1 MEDIKSELVDLKVIQ
16 NSDFLTKSNII
27 WADPGPPKE
36 INDYEKR
43 MLEGTKTAEQLLQE
57 EKEVE
62 ECKEDKEKVIR
73 KRYITKVKIIALN
86 RLGKHPL
93 DNPSTF
99 SRKEKTKVIDM
110 MQEVLNTYTEE
121 DVNKDFIIIC
131 EDKIFTEKS
140 DYSTYPV
147 YNS

>member
-1 MEDIKSELVDLKVIQ
+1 MEDIKYEPVDLNVIQ

-36 INDYEKR
+36 INDFEKG
-43 MLEGTKTAEQLLQE
+43 MLEGTKSVEQLLQE
-57 EKEVE
+57 EREVK

-73 KRYITKVKIIALN
+73 KRYITKVKIIALD
-86 RLGKHPL
+86 RLSKHPL

-99 SRKEKTKVIDM
+99 SRKEKTKVMDM

-121 DVNKDFIIIC
+121 DVNKEFINIC
-131 EDKIFTEKS
+131 EDKIFNEKS

-147 YNS
+147 YES